1 MSFSESDNNVNMVEN
16 GTVVLESDGTV
27 MVCARIEGVSEI
39 ERGFNGNFQFIRDE
53 DLTGEAVHVVHVF
66 LLSSS

>member
-16 GTVVLESDGTV
+16 GTVVLESDGIV

-39 ERGFNGNFQFIRDE
+39 ERGFDGNFQFIRDE
-53 DLTGEAVHVVHVF
+53 DLTGEAKHIVHE
-66 LLSSS
+66 